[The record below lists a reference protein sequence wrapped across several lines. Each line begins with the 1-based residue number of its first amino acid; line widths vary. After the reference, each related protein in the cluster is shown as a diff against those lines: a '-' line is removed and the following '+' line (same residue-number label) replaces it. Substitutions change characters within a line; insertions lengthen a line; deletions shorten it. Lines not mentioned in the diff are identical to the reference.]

1 MAVDIRCVAIGS
13 SIAVASLGL
22 DQIHKWWMLHVFDIE
37 AKKLVVVTPF
47 LDLVMVWNRGIS
59 YGLFPQD
66 SGAGRLAIIAMAL
79 AIVTVMIVWLFRTT
93 DRLVATA
100 IGFVVGGALGNAVD
114 RHLYGAVADFF
125 ASTPWVTNG
134 TCLTLPMSRLLPEWR
149 YSCMT
154 PSRASKACRRVRGI
168 ASGGP
173 DFAGLMLESPHGTE
187 SPGGIASPASSPT
200 LPCGLGS

>member
-125 ASTPWVTNG
+125 RLHALGYEWYVFNLADVAIVAGVALLLYDSFKG
-134 TCLTLPMSRLLPEWR
+134 KQSLPAGEGDRE
-149 YSCMT
+149 
-154 PSRASKACRRVRGI
+154 RR
-168 ASGGP
+168 P
-173 DFAGLMLESPHGTE
+173 
-187 SPGGIASPASSPT
+187 
-200 LPCGLGS
+200 